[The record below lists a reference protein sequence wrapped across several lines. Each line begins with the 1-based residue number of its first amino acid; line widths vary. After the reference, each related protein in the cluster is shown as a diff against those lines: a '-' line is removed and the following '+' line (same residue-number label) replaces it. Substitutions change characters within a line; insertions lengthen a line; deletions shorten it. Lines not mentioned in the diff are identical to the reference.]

1 MGDRALQYR
10 LSGARSATA
19 GFERGNTLDER
30 NIVPVNSCEQCAEFI
45 RTHYD
50 AMLGRACS
58 LCGDW
63 HLAQDLVQESCLK
76 LWRVWKTRRESV
88 QWTRAYAVTVVR
100 YTFFDPLDWAKRQKV
115 LLHQVGA
122 MLTVAYPE
130 DPDKRDADRAR
141 VLNLLRELPGRHKE
155 IFFLSEVGGFK
166 PAEIAG
172 LIGISPRTVSNY
184 LSTTRKQLKQLFP
197 PNMT

>member
-1 MGDRALQYR
+1 MGDSASQCR
-10 LSGARSATA
+10 LSGVRGATA

-30 NIVPVNSCEQCAEFI
+30 NIAHVNSCEQCAEFI

-50 AMLGRACS
+50 AMFGRACS

-76 LWRVWKTRRESV
+76 LWRVWQTRRESI

-100 YTFFDPLDWAKRQKV
+100 YTFFDHLDWTKRQKA
-115 LLHQVGA
+115 LLHKVGA
-122 MLTVAYPE
+122 MLTVTYPE
-130 DPDKRDADRAR
+130 DSDKRDADRAQ
-141 VLNLLRELPGRHKE
+141 VLHLLSELPARHKE

-166 PAEIAG
+166 PAEIADLLG
-172 LIGISPRTVSNY
+172 MRPRTVSNY
-184 LSTTRKQLKQLFP
+184 LSTTRKQLKQLLP
-197 PNMT
+197 LNMT